1 MSAQLKLFQ
10 DSLPRKPYCTDE
22 LSSGLHIRAKD
33 QAARARYV
41 QHNEPNSMLW
51 LAFDIDRPT
60 YPEEAYD
67 LGLPLPNVWV
77 QNPVNC
83 HAHLLYSLS
92 VPVHLNPD
100 SSPKAQRFAAAV
112 DVAMTLKLE
121 ADAGYAGLIC
131 KNPLH
136 KHWNTIAL
144 NDDSYDLSYL
154 ADFLNLDFA
163 KDTRKNLPAIGLGR
177 NVTLFDRTREWTYKE
192 VRKWRESDFN
202 AFYNAVMCKAIAYN
216 DFSSPLAL
224 SEVTATAKSIAK
236 WTWKQDGRAKA
247 QFIVRQSYK
256 GKLGGIASGKSR
268 RVDSVEENQPW
279 LKLGISRATYYRK
292 KSTGLI

>member
-1 MSAQLKLFQ
+1 MSAQLKLFE
-10 DSLPRKPYCTDE
+10 SALPRKPYCTDE
-22 LSSGLHIRAKD
+22 LSSGLLIRAKD
-33 QAARARYV
+33 QAVRKRYV
-41 QHNEPNSMLW
+41 QHNEPNATLW

-60 YPEEAYD
+60 HPEEAYEM
-67 LGLPLPNVWV
+67 GLPVPNVWV
-77 QNPVNC
+77 QNPVNR

-136 KHWNTIAL
+136 KYWNTLAL

-154 ADFLNLDFA
+154 ADFVNLDFA

-247 QFIVRQSYK
+247 QFIARQSFK
-256 GKLGGIASGKSR
+256 GKRSGEIR
-268 RVDSVEENQPW
+268 RIGSAEEMQPW
-279 LKLGISRATYYRK
+279 VDLGISRATYYRK
-292 KSTGLI
+292 KSTGLV